1 MNPKAGIRVWRCH
14 IIIAGCWECERG
26 ALLTLFSAYTRH
38 PSDETSPQVSAIP
51 RNLPMN
57 FIWLDVSVSDKCTP
71 LTSSVS
77 PSWEPLREHN
87 NRRGQRLFI
96 CAWKVRHRRA
106 GHFTRVLLSIW
117 LSTVEREKRK
127 KLQPC
132 LNSLTGG
139 TVLPTALLPLLL
151 IRMIRRATQH
161 SRSFNHLC
169 SHSWL
174 KCLV

>member
-1 MNPKAGIRVWRCH
+1 MCGGV
-14 IIIAGCWECERG
+14 IIIAGCWECERRTIR
-26 ALLTLFSAYTRH
+26 TLFSATTRH
-38 PSDETSPQVSAIP
+38 VYIYLMKPVLKFCNAKKPADEVHLIGRVCVRQMHPVHLI
-51 RNLPMN
+51 
-57 FIWLDVSVSDKCTP
+57 SVS
-71 LTSSVS
+71 LI
-77 PSWEPLREHN
+77 REQN

-96 CAWKVRHRRA
+96 WAWKVRHRRA

-117 LSTVEREKRK
+117 LSTMGEK

-139 TVLPTALLPLLL
+139 TALPTALFPLLL
-151 IRMIRRATQH
+151 IRMIRRATEH

-174 KCLV
+174 KRFG